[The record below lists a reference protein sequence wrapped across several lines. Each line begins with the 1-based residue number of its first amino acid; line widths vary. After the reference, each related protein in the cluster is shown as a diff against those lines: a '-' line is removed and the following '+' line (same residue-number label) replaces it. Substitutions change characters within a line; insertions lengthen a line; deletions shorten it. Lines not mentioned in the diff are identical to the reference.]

1 MKPETRV
8 TGVCLNSRKLLL
20 FLMALLLFA
29 AMQPPGALAQEGA
42 RVKSLNLADLVNYS
56 GVIVRGQV
64 LSVKAEK
71 HPQLTNANTVV
82 VTLRVSEV
90 LKGEAGPE
98 YTFRQYAWDI
108 RDANSRLGYKVGEE
122 VLLMLL
128 PPSQYGLSS
137 PVGFA
142 QGRFRFQR
150 DALGNETAVNG
161 WSNRGLMTGIEA
173 AMPQL
178 EQKLSA
184 AARVVVKQHQ
194 DGPIGYTEFKDL
206 IRGIIAARQ

>member
-8 TGVCLNSRKLLL
+8 NAVCLNKGAWLLCLLMVLL
-20 FLMALLLFA
+20 FLTAE
-29 AMQPPGALAQEGA
+29 PPGALAQRGA
-42 RVKSLNLADLVNYS
+42 RVKSLNLADLVDSS

-64 LSVKAEK
+64 LSVTAEK
-71 HPQLTNANTVV
+71 HPQLTNLDTVV

-90 LKGEAGPE
+90 LKGQAGPE
-98 YTFRQYAWDI
+98 YTFRQYVWDI

-206 IRGIIAARQ
+206 IRGIVAARQ